1 MKSASERVRRA
12 LTLVAPI
19 CILVAGVGPARA
31 QSMQPFECTLV
42 TSVETG
48 AVINQQGA
56 CDRRV
61 SPASTFKVPLA
72 LIGYDAGILQDEFNP
87 AWDWQ
92 KGMDA
97 APQERKTVDPTTWQK
112 ESIRWYSREITRRL
126 GKEKFVSYVRRL
138 GFGNGDVAGEPGKDN
153 GLTDSWVN
161 TSLEISPVEQVG
173 FIRRLLA
180 NNLPFSRD
188 AQNKTKAIVPVFDGA
203 EAWSAHGMTGTG
215 TMKGPDGKPDPNRP
229 FGWFVG
235 WAERE
240 GQHIVF
246 VRLRV
251 GDKPSEQP
259 MGEVVRG
266 EFLRDIQRYATHR

>member
-1 MKSASERVRRA
+1 MRFAIALLLPFCLAAAAS
-12 LTLVAPI
+12 
-19 CILVAGVGPARA
+19 PASA
-31 QSMQPFECTLV
+31 QSSLPPFECTLV

-56 CDRRV
+56 CDKRV

-72 LIGYDAGILQDEFNP
+72 LIGFDAGVLQDEFSP

-92 KGMDA
+92 PGMEA
-97 APQERKTVDPTTWQK
+97 APQEQKRVDPTTWQK
-112 ESIRWYSREITRRL
+112 QSIRWYSREVTRRL
-126 GKEKFVSYVRRL
+126 GQEKFSAYVKRL
-138 GFGNGDVAGEPGKDN
+138 GFGNADVAGEPGKAN
-153 GLTDSWVN
+153 GMTDAWVG

-173 FIRRLLA
+173 FFRRLLA

-188 AQNKTKAIVPVFDGA
+188 AQAKTKAIVPLYDAA
-203 EAWSAHGMTGTG
+203 EAWGVHGTTGTG
-215 TMKGPDGKPDPNRP
+215 NLKGPDGKPDPSRP

-251 GDKPSEQP
+251 SDKPSDQP

-266 EFLRDIQRYATHR
+266 EFLRDIQRFAVHR

>member
-1 MKSASERVRRA
+1 MRNCFA
-12 LTLVAPI
+12 LLLPI
-19 CILVAGVGPARA
+19 CLIAVGAPARA
-31 QSMQPFECTLV
+31 QSLPLFECTLV

-48 AVINQQGA
+48 AVINQQGT
-56 CDRRV
+56 CDKRV

-72 LIGYDAGILQDEFNP
+72 LIGFDAGILQDEFNP
-87 AWDWQ
+87 VWDWQ
-92 KGMDA
+92 KGMEA
-97 APQERKTVDPTTWQK
+97 KPQEEKKVDPTTWQK
-112 ESIRWYSREITRRL
+112 ESIRWYSREITSRL
-126 GKEKFVSYVRRL
+126 GPEKFASYVKRL
-138 GFGNGDVAGEPGKDN
+138 GFGNADVAGEAGKGN
-153 GLTDSWVN
+153 GLTDAWVG

-173 FIRRLLA
+173 FMRRLLG

-188 AQNKTKAIVPVFDGA
+188 AQNKTKAIVPVYDGA
-203 EAWSAHGMTGTG
+203 EAWSAHGTTGTG
-215 TMKGPDGKPDPNRP
+215 NLKGPDGKPDPNRP

-266 EFLRDIQRYATHR
+266 EFLRDIQRFAVHR